1 MGAVPFL
8 CGEKGQVREGDV
20 LQKVRE
26 NDGKEGFGR
35 NLWKNDQREAV
46 QILLLL

>member
-1 MGAVPFL
+1 MGAAPFL
-8 CGEKGQVREGDV
+8 CGERDRCGRGDV

-26 NDGKEGFGR
+26 NDGKEGFER
-35 NLWKNDQREAV
+35 DLWRNDQREVV